1 VDPETSE
8 LAVLTVTRSPGEALD
23 RFLDSVKAAAT
34 RPVRVLVVDTGSTD
48 GAPERAAGR
57 DGVAVLRIGED
68 VGRAAAA
75 NRGIAELG
83 QHVSWVAVAD
93 PHVEWGDG
101 ALDELLAAAAR
112 RPRAGALGPLV
123 RAADGARLPSAWH
136 LPATRPGP
144 ALLDALRGRAP
155 APPED
160 GEGLVGW
167 LSGSCLLLRRAAWES
182 VDGFDPRYAAG
193 ADDVDLGDR
202 LARAGWLCVHVP
214 SAEVVLT
221 SGATGPGTAEGWR
234 RYLADYLADRQ
245 PAPVLAALRVASWL
259 HK

>member
-1 VDPETSE
+1 MDPETPE

-23 RFLDSVKAAAT
+23 RFLDSVKAAAS
-34 RPVRVLVVDTGSTD
+34 RPLRVLVVDTGSTD
-48 GAPERAAGR
+48 GAPERAAER
-57 DGVAVLRIGED
+57 DGVDLLRIGED

-83 QHVSWVAVAD
+83 QAVSWVAVAD

-112 RPRAGALGPLV
+112 RPRAGALGPSV
-123 RAADGARLPSAWH
+123 RAAEGTRLPSAWH
-136 LPATRPGP
+136 LPATRPWL
-144 ALLDALRGRAP
+144 ALLDMLRGRAP
-155 APPED
+155 SPAGD
-160 GEGLVGW
+160 GEGPVGW
-167 LSGSCLLLRRAAWES
+167 LSGSCLMLRRAAWES
-182 VDGFDPRYAAG
+182 VDGFDPRYGAC

-221 SGATGPGTAEGWR
+221 SGAPSPGTPAGWR
-234 RYLADYLADRQ
+234 RYLADRH
-245 PAPVLAALRVASWL
+245 PAPVQAALRAASWL
-259 HK
+259 HR